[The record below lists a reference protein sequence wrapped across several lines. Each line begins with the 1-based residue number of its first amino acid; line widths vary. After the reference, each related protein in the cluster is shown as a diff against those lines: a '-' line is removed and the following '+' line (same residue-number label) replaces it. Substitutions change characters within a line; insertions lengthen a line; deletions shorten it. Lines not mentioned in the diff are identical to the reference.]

1 MKLGCAVT
9 TYKTD
14 NGPIV
19 FKDGNIK
26 ENFKIMRKYG
36 FETVDLFI
44 KKTSEEQALEY
55 KKILDDN
62 GISVSTLFA
71 IYLGEQGVKLSEPD
85 PVKRSFNVDL
95 VKKELEHAVTLGAV
109 GLGMGYIRGCHG
121 ENETEADALKR
132 ISECLKI
139 LGEYARDLGTT
150 ILLEPINRYEI
161 NTLNRAVDTADF
173 IRQNQL
179 NGIIMQP
186 DMFHMNI
193 EDKSLPEALRYA
205 ADLIGNLHISSTN
218 RYAVGEG
225 HFDFAELIHTLKEIN
240 YNGSLTLEA
249 FVEDPEQALKQTR
262 DWLKPYLDK

>member
-1 MKLGCAVT
+1 MMKLGCAVT
-9 TYKTD
+9 SYAAT
-14 NGPIV
+14 GPIV
-19 FKDGNIK
+19 FKDGNLK
-26 ENFKIMRKYG
+26 KNFRTMQKYG
-36 FETVDLFI
+36 FESVDLFI
-44 KKTSEEQALEY
+44 KKTSREQALEY
-55 KKILDDN
+55 KQMLNDH
-62 GISVSTLFA
+62 GISVATLFA

-85 PVKRSFNVDL
+85 PVKRAHNVDL

-132 ISECLKI
+132 IAEALKI
-139 LGEYARDLGTT
+139 LGEHAKSLGTT

-173 IRQNQL
+173 IRNNQL
-179 NGIIMQP
+179 DGITMQP

-205 ADLIGNLHISSTN
+205 GDLVGNVHISSTN

-225 HFDFAELIHTLKEIN
+225 HFNFKEVIDALHEIG

-249 FVEDPEQALKQTR
+249 FVGDPEQALKQTADYLR
-262 DWLKPYLDK
+262 PYLQ